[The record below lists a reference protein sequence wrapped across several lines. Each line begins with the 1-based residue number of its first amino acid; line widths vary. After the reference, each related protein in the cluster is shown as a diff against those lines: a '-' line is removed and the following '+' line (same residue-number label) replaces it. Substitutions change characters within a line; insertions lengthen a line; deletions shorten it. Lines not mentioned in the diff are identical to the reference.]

1 MPHALAPHI
10 AHRPKTQV
18 IADELRD
25 RRSMT
30 EFDERYGVRCKT
42 GYTWIDRSLTH
53 GPQGL
58 EDRLRRPSTS
68 SRHTPAPGVA
78 ALLDSRCRLAS
89 WSATKLVAIR
99 SPRHPHWPWP
109 ARSTVCD
116 ILSRHGLV
124 PQKRQR
130 RALGHPGQPMS
141 HMGAPNDVWRADY
154 KGPFTTGDG
163 RDGYPRTIT
172 DGDSRFLSRA
182 KPSRTLF
189 VGMDVHQ
196 ASSAVASVAK
206 AYGPRW
212 GRSGPLAPASV
223 ISTGSSASSTRSA
236 STSSASTKPAP
247 AGLGAIVL

>member
-1 MPHALAPHI
+1 
-10 AHRPKTQV
+10 
-18 IADELRD
+18 
-25 RRSMT
+25 MT

-58 EDRLRRPSTS
+58 EERLRRPSTS

-78 ALLDSRCRLAS
+78 ALLDSRRQLAS

-154 KGPFTTGDG
+154 KGPFKTGDG

-172 DGDSRFLSRA
+172 DGDSRSLLACQALS
-182 KPSRTLF
+182 
-189 VGMDVHQ
+189 H
-196 ASSAVASVAK
+196 AVCRH
-206 AYGPRW
+206 G
-212 GRSGPLAPASV
+212 
-223 ISTGSSASSTRSA
+223 RSA
-236 STSSASTKPAP
+236 SVECCRLCRESLRGQGGVARAHWHPP
-247 AGLGAIVL
+247 V